1 MSTTETRGRSAGLW
15 VYIGAI
21 ALVGVAVH
29 VTAVLPIAAG
39 GDRAVSWPSLVAVTL
54 GFFAAQG
61 FVVVHLRL
69 GGNAFAFSM
78 MEIPLVLG
86 LFFVRPDLLL
96 VARLV
101 GGLAAYAWQRK
112 VLVKTAFNCALF
124 LLETS
129 AAVAVWNFVVGAAD
143 PVSPVGW
150 LATGL
155 AVLTTGVISSTLV
168 TGVIVIV
175 SGELPGSLDEVFS
188 LGQLGDLA
196 NAALALVG
204 VYILSTD
211 WRAVWLLGVVVV
223 VLAVAYRS
231 YEGARTRSESLEQV
245 NRFTEMVGRDVEV
258 DAVVQSVLNEVGTA
272 FQVQTVQ
279 LRLSRPF
286 DGDEDWMLVG
296 DVIDH
301 RHCTLVDR
309 LAEHAEGGTVLVPR
323 HPKSVELAQLL
334 EDEDVRDCLMVPL
347 RSVGQVAGSLVVAD
361 RLSEVAPFTAADVNQ
376 LQALANHAAVAL
388 ENAVRAEMIIHQA
401 EEREHEA
408 MHDELTGLAN
418 RRLFSRMLEDR
429 LATRPVALLLLDLD
443 RFKEVND
450 TLGHE
455 VGDRLL
461 RVVGER
467 IREASPGGSVVAR
480 LGGDEFA
487 VLLPGADDFDA
498 RACATLLRDALT
510 RPMVLGGFSV
520 AVDASVGVATGSVGD
535 SAVTMLRWADLAMYA
550 AKHSRA
556 GLEVYRPELDQ
567 QDSSRLGLLADLR
580 VAVAAETL
588 EIAYQPKVDLRSG
601 EIIGV
606 EALAR
611 WNHPELGCVPPD
623 EFIPLAEHSTLITP
637 LTMLMLR
644 RALRDG
650 ERWRAAVGEFSV
662 AVNISPRSLLDL
674 SFVDEVAREL
684 ARVDLPP
691 SSLILEITETNLM
704 TDPERAITAL
714 QRLRAIGVRL
724 SVDDLGTG
732 YSSLAYL
739 QRLPVDEIK
748 IDRSFLSSFDEPSA
762 QAVVG
767 TIVDLGHRLGKQV
780 VAEGVEVSASLDA
793 LRLLGCDCAQGYWI
807 ARPMPAAQLTR
818 FLEGKPPRETGS
830 LRLVQ

>member
-1 MSTTETRGRSAGLW
+1 MTRGRSAGLW
-15 VYIGAI
+15 VYIVVVALLGA
-21 ALVGVAVH
+21 AVH
-29 VTAVLPIAAG
+29 GSFVMPLAEGQSVG
-39 GDRAVSWPSLVAVTL
+39 WGWLVAVTIA
-54 GFFAAQG
+54 FFVAERWT
-61 FVVVHLRL
+61 VHLRL
-69 GGNAFAFSM
+69 GREAFAFSM

-86 LFFVRPDLLL
+86 LFFVRPDLLI
-96 VARLV
+96 VGRLLGSV
-101 GGLAAYAWQRK
+101 LAFVWKRK
-112 VLVKTAFNCALF
+112 SLQKALFNCALF
-124 LLETS
+124 MLETS
-129 AAVAVWNFVVGAAD
+129 AAVAVWNFVVGSAE
-143 PVSPVGW
+143 PLSPVGW

-155 AVLTTGVISSTLV
+155 AVLCTGVISSTLV
-168 TGVIVIV
+168 SGAIVIA
-175 SGELPGSLDEVFS
+175 SGELPRSLEEVFS
-188 LGQLGDLA
+188 LGHLGDLA
-196 NAALALVG
+196 NAAFALVG

-211 WRAVWLLGVVVV
+211 WRAVWLLAVVVV

-258 DAVVQSVLNEVGTA
+258 DAVVRSVLNEVGGA
-272 FQVQTVQ
+272 FQVQTVE

-286 DGDEDWMLVG
+286 DDDDDWVLVG
-296 DVIDH
+296 DTVEH
-301 RHCTLVDR
+301 RPGSLVDR

-323 HPKSVELAQLL
+323 NPRSGALADLL
-334 EDEDVRDCLMVPL
+334 REEGIRDCLMVPL

-361 RLSEVAPFTAADVNQ
+361 RLSEVAPFTPADVNQ

-418 RRLFSRMLEDR
+418 RRLFARQLEDR
-429 LATRPVALLLLDLD
+429 LATTPVSLLLLDLD

-467 IREASPGGSVVAR
+467 ICEASPSGSLVAR

-487 VLLPGADDFDA
+487 VLLPNADDFDS
-498 RACATLLRDALT
+498 RACATLLRDALA

-520 AVDASVGVATGSVGD
+520 AVDASVGIAAGGVGET
-535 SAVTMLRWADLAMYA
+535 AVTMLRWADLAMYA

-556 GLEVYRPELDQ
+556 GVEAYRAELDQ

-580 VAVAAETL
+580 VAVAAGTL
-588 EIAYQPKVDLRSG
+588 EVAYQPKVDLRSG
-601 EIIGV
+601 TVIGV

-611 WNHPELGCVPPD
+611 WNHPVLGPVTPD

-637 LTMLMLR
+637 LTLLVLR
-644 RALRDG
+644 RALADG
-650 ERWRAAVGEFSV
+650 ERWRATAGEFSV
-662 AVNISPRSLLDL
+662 AVNISPRSLLDPG
-674 SFVDEVAREL
+674 FIDDVAREL

-714 QRLRAIGVRL
+714 QALREIGVRL

-739 QRLPVDEIK
+739 QRLPIDEIK
-748 IDRSFLSSFDEPSA
+748 IDRSFLSSFSEPSA

-780 VAEGVEVSASLDA
+780 VAEGVEVSASLDV

-807 ARPMPAAQLTR
+807 ARPMPAADLTR
-818 FLEGKPPRETGS
+818 FLEGKPPRATGS